1 MYFTTYCNQN
11 KRLSQANP
19 PIKTRSIL
27 KERERE
33 RERKKQK
40 EKDRDVYSIS
50 LKLFQKFIRLSR
62 AISLSCKFNYII
74 IILTS
79 INENVLIAVQKDKQ
93 DIVNGMGLAKKSTV

>member
-19 PIKTRSIL
+19 PIKIRSIL

-33 RERKKQK
+33 K
-40 EKDRDVYSIS
+40 EKGRNKKRKTEMYIPWNCFKNLSDS
-50 LKLFQKFIRLSR
+50 LVRSLFR
-62 AISLSCKFNYII
+62 ANS

-79 INENVLIAVQKDKQ
+79 INDNLSIAVQKDKQ
-93 DIVNGMGLAKKSTV
+93 DIVNGMGLAKRSTV